1 MKEQLKYL
9 FIGVD
14 LHKQHHTAV
23 ILNFW
28 NEKLGEIRFDNK
40 PSAFP
45 ELLQEIKK
53 HLKRGMTPVYGLEDT
68 GGYGRALA
76 VFLKEEKKIVKEVN
90 PALANNRRKSHAI
103 IEKSDSWDAE
113 CVARVLKDEFN
124 NLPDANPIDIY
135 WAVSQL
141 VTTRRGLVKDLSS
154 YVRKLHQQL
163 GYHYPSYKKFFSE
176 VDGKTALEFWK
187 KYPAPHH
194 LQDVTVEGM
203 AEFLRSHSN
212 NGLSTKKAEEILT
225 LVAKDGDTE
234 REFQERRDFIVQSIV
249 RTIKFNQV
257 EIESVDK
264 QLHEV
269 MGRLDLKL
277 ETMTGIDRVTAAYFV
292 AEIGNVHRFASSDKL
307 ARFAGI
313 APIVVGSGNTHRNRK
328 NKLGD
333 RDLHYLFEQLAVRQ
347 IAVTR
352 TKKEPRN
359 PYFYEYYQQKLAAGK
374 TKKQAIVCI
383 MRKLV
388 NIVYKMMKEG
398 SEYQIPALP
407 EKAAG

>member
-23 ILNFW
+23 IMNFW
-28 NEKLGEIRFDNK
+28 NEKLGEIRIDNK
-40 PSAFP
+40 PTAFP
-45 ELLQEIKK
+45 ELLQEVKK

-76 VFLKEEKKIVKEVN
+76 VFLKVEKQIVKEVN

-113 CVARVLKDEFN
+113 CVARVLKDELN
-124 NLPDANPIDIY
+124 HLPDANPIDIY

-154 YVRKLHQQL
+154 HVRKLHQQL

-176 VDGKTALEFWK
+176 VDGKTALEFWQ

-194 LQDVTVEGM
+194 LQDVKVEGL
-203 AEFLRSHSN
+203 AEFLRSYSN
-212 NGLSTKKAEEILT
+212 RGLSTKKAEEILT
-225 LVAKDGDTE
+225 LIIKDGDTK

-249 RTIKFNQV
+249 RTIKFNQE
-257 EIESVDK
+257 EIESVDV
-264 QLHEV
+264 QLNEV

-277 ETMTGIDRVTAAYFV
+277 ETMTGIDRVTAAYFA
-292 AEIGNVHRFASSDKL
+292 AEVGNVHRFASSDKL
-307 ARFAGI
+307 ARYAGI
-313 APIVVGSGNTHRNRK
+313 APIVIGSGNTHKMRK

-333 RDLHYLFEQLAVRQ
+333 RDLHDLFEQLAVRQ

-359 PYFYEYYQQKLAAGK
+359 PYFYEYYQQKLVAGK

-388 NIVYKMMKEG
+388 NIIYKMMKEG
-398 SEYQIPALP
+398 SEYRIPALSV
-407 EKAAG
+407 KVAG